1 MEVKYIV
8 QYGEL
13 FPQCVYCFLMK
24 RCWQPAYNNFF
35 QGNSNKTILVASYFP
50 ACQFQFMRTK
60 KKFIHYNKRTHFW
73 AGGHCSYVPL
83 FIVHRALLAVWLD
96 IHSISEESKDNNTI
110 SCVFS
115 LNALV
120 YFSKNNRR
128 MINRECKEK
137 EDTCWT
143 WYETQTNKLC
153 DNLFK
158 PYHPPVPL
166 KLPRKTLITLTPT
179 PIPYDNKEKERERE
193 QNKDKREMRRQME
206 R

>member
-1 MEVKYIV
+1 
-8 QYGEL
+8 
-13 FPQCVYCFLMK
+13 MK

-35 QGNSNKTILVASYFP
+35 QGNSNKTIFLWLVISQHANSNSWG
-50 ACQFQFMRTK
+50 QK
-60 KKFIHYNKRTHFW
+60 KNSFITFKRTHFW

-83 FIVHRALLAVWLD
+83 FIECTEHSLLFDWY

-128 MINRECKEK
+128 MINRERKEK

-158 PYHPPVPL
+158 PYHPPSLWSYHV
-166 KLPRKTLITLTPT
+166 KHW
-179 PIPYDNKEKERERE
+179 
-193 QNKDKREMRRQME
+193 
-206 R
+206 

>member
-35 QGNSNKTILVASYFP
+35 QGNSNKTIFVASYFP

-128 MINRECKEK
+128 MINRERKEK

-158 PYHPPVPL
+158 PYHPPSLWSYHV
-166 KLPRKTLITLTPT
+166 KHW
-179 PIPYDNKEKERERE
+179 
-193 QNKDKREMRRQME
+193 
-206 R
+206 

>member
-1 MEVKYIV
+1 MCI
-8 QYGEL
+8 L
-13 FPQCVYCFLMK
+13 FSDEKVLTTS
-24 RCWQPAYNNFF
+24 YNNFF
-35 QGNSNKTILVASYFP
+35 QGNSNKTIFVASYFP

-60 KKFIHYNKRTHFW
+60 KIIHSLR
-73 AGGHCSYVPL
+73 HCSYVPL
-83 FIVHRALLAVWLD
+83 FIVHRALLAVWLN

-128 MINRECKEK
+128 MINRERKEK

-193 QNKDKREMRRQME
+193 KKNKDKREMRRQME

>member
-35 QGNSNKTILVASYFP
+35 QGNSNKTIFVASYFP

-60 KKFIHYNKRTHFW
+60 KNFIHYNKRTHFW
-73 AGGHCSYVPL
+73 AGGHCSYVLL
-83 FIVHRALLAVWLD
+83 FIVHRALLGVWL
-96 IHSISEESKDNNTI
+96 ISTQSVRNQKDNNTI

-128 MINRECKEK
+128 MINRERKEK

-158 PYHPPVPL
+158 PYHPPSLWSYHV
-166 KLPRKTLITLTPT
+166 KHW
-179 PIPYDNKEKERERE
+179 
-193 QNKDKREMRRQME
+193 
-206 R
+206 